1 MPSQAVSVLLVDD
14 HAVVRTGFRYLLE
27 GNTNYRVIEAESSE
41 EAYRIYA
48 EETPEVVVMDVS
60 MPGMGGI
67 EGLRRLKTRYPDAR
81 VLLLSMY
88 DDPAFVSRADKHGA
102 MGYLSKNSA
111 ADSLVR
117 AIESVLAGQPFF
129 SEEIASR
136 MTDSDADFSSPTLS
150 LSNREFEIFRLLAEG
165 RAVAEIAEDLNLS
178 PKTVSNH
185 RSNLME
191 KLGLK
196 STAELVHYAIRQGVV
211 EA

>member
-1 MPSQAVSVLLVDD
+1 MSRPPASILLVDD
-14 HAVVRTGFRYLLE
+14 HAVVRAGFRYLIE
-27 GNTNYRVIEAESSE
+27 GNTDYRVIEAESSE
-41 EAYRIYA
+41 QAYGIYA
-48 EETPEVVVMDVS
+48 EQRPEVVVMDVS

-67 EGLRRLKTRYPDAR
+67 EGLRRLKTRYPEAR

-117 AIESVLAGQPFF
+117 AIESVLAGRPFF
-129 SEEIASR
+129 SAEIASR
-136 MTDSDADFSSPTLS
+136 MSDSSSDYSSPTLS

-165 RAVAEIAEDLNLS
+165 RAVVEIAEDLSLS

-185 RSNLME
+185 RSRLME

-196 STAELVHYAIRQGVV
+196 TTAELVHYAIRQGVV

>member
-1 MPSQAVSVLLVDD
+1 MSKNPVSVLLVDD
-14 HAVVRTGFRYLLE
+14 HAVVRAGFRYLLE
-27 GNTNYRVIEAESSE
+27 GSTDYRVIEAESSE

-48 EETPEVVVMDVS
+48 DEQPEVVVMDVS

-67 EGLRRLKTRYPDAR
+67 EGLRRLKTRYPDAC

-88 DDPAFVSRADKHGA
+88 DDPAFVARADKHGA

-111 ADSLVR
+111 ADSLVK
-117 AIESVLAGQPFF
+117 AIEAVLNGRPFF

-136 MTDSDADFSSPTLS
+136 MDDPQTDYASPTLS

-165 RAVAEIAEDLNLS
+165 RAVAEIAENLNLS

-185 RSNLME
+185 RSNLMD

-196 STAELVHYAIRQGVV
+196 STAELVLYAVRQGVV